1 MAAHRRFQIPLHSNE
16 SLQMMNELRRKRELC
31 DVSLHVGG
39 KEFQAHRVVLAGAS
53 SYLRAM
59 FTNGMLESG
68 MKDIKLRGIE
78 PCVMEPLLDFVY
90 TGSVDITVENVQALL
105 SGATLL
111 NLHLLGQACCS
122 FLQTQLEAT
131 NCLGIRAFADLY
143 SCSELEHAAYR
154 FICQHFLDVIKCEE
168 FLQLTKQGL
177 INLIEQDEIQ
187 VRSEDQVFESVEAW
201 IVYDFTHR
209 KDFSAELLSRVRLPL
224 ISLGFLET
232 RVFPSKIVKTN
243 TECQLLLGQV
253 LNESARNLPPYMTT
267 PRAQPQSVYVVGG
280 RNGIDCQLA
289 TLERY
294 DLLADEWE
302 MMESMKHARTAVGA
316 CSLNGL
322 LYVVGGECAVN
333 SPHDDT
339 MYVRYTECFDP
350 LVREWILLA
359 DIAIQRSFISVAAL
373 NGYLYA
379 VGGEDRTCS
388 YNYVER
394 YDPKTNMWTTVQSM
408 RRKRS
413 GAGMAVC
420 DGESVYKSISISCI
434 LTVCYIT
441 YIDRSIYNLY

>member
-1 MAAHRRFQIPLHSNE
+1 MAAQRRFQIPLHSNE
-16 SLQMMNELRRKRELC
+16 SLQIMNELRRKRELC

-39 KEFQAHRVVLAGAS
+39 QEFQAHRVVLAGAS

-68 MKDIKLRGIE
+68 MRDIKLQGLE
-78 PCVMEPLLDFVY
+78 PSVMENLLDFVY

-111 NLHLLGQACCS
+111 NLQLLGQACCS
-122 FLQTQLEAT
+122 FLQSHLEAT

-143 SCSELEHAAYR
+143 SCKDLEQAAYR
-154 FICQHFLDVIKCEE
+154 YICQHFLDVVKCEE

-177 INLIEQDEIQ
+177 LNLLEQDDVQ
-187 VRSEDQVFESVEAW
+187 VRSEDQIFEAVEAW
-201 IVYDFTHR
+201 IFHDFAQR
-209 KDFSAELLSRVRLPL
+209 KEFTAELMSRVRIPL

-243 TECQLLLGQV
+243 AECQLLLGQI
-253 LNESARNLPPYMTT
+253 LNESSRNLPPYMMT
-267 PRAQPQSVYVVGG
+267 PRAQPQSIYTVGG
-280 RNGIDCQLA
+280 RNGIDCQLS

-294 DLLADEWE
+294 DLLADEWVL
-302 MMESMKHARTAVGA
+302 MENMKHARTAVGA

-322 LYVVGGECAVN
+322 LYVIGGECAVN

-339 MYVRYTECFDP
+339 MYVRYTECYDP
-350 LVREWILLA
+350 IAHEWISLA
-359 DIAIQRSFISVAAL
+359 DIAIQRSFISIAPF
-373 NGYLYA
+373 NGYIYA
-379 VGGEDRTCS
+379 IGGEDRTCS

-394 YDPKTNMWTTVQSM
+394 YDPKTNHWTTMQSM

-413 GAGMAVC
+413 GAGIAIC
-420 DGESVYKSISISCI
+420 DGKFLV
-434 LTVCYIT
+434 TP
-441 YIDRSIYNLY
+441 